1 MHTKAGPGK
10 LASITTVIYR
20 PSTPH
25 TSAMRSPTS
34 SPLASPTIAPSI
46 WPLILTVLLIYL
58 SQALY
63 TLPINRVIEFRLC
76 QEHYLRWDPSVILDD
91 GSVPEKLCKID
102 DVQRSLAW
110 LQGVMETTQVVGGTD
125 FWRRERY
132 GDGCVDCRAN
142 AARQIF

>member
-10 LASITTVIYR
+10 LASITAVIYR

-25 TSAMRSPTS
+25 TSTMRSPTS
-34 SPLASPTIAPSI
+34 SPLPSPTIAPSI

-76 QEHYLRWDPSVILDD
+76 QEHYLPWDPSVILDD
-91 GSVPEKLCKID
+91 GSIPEKLCKID

-125 FWRRERY
+125 VWGRER
-132 GDGCVDCRAN
+132 DRAVWGWM
-142 AARQIF
+142 RGL